1 MPGLNVF
8 KSLLNMGGQYKREE
22 SFVYTD
28 KQWPELPC
36 PEAGVL
42 SLILVVHFPLGEG
55 ALVPQSPHPSLYG

>member
-1 MPGLNVF
+1 
-8 KSLLNMGGQYKREE
+8 MGGQYKREE